1 MNLPPYIDF
10 PIISDEKIRLRQIIE
25 SDLKDLIEISFYD
38 ANQAKNVVQA
48 IEMQAKIDKDYDEG
62 NSIHWGIEDI
72 STNKIVGTCGYYRG
86 LDKGEG
92 ELGCVLLP
100 QFRGQGFMTNAML
113 LAIDFG
119 LKNIGLNRI
128 WAITSKQNNQ
138 AIKLLEL
145 LNFIKLTDLPDD
157 EIEYELKSQKSPQIA
172 QSVCEIN

>member
-1 MNLPPYIDF
+1 MNLPPFDIF
-10 PIISDEKIRLRQIIE
+10 PLIYNKKIRLRQIIA
-25 SDLKDLIEISFYD
+25 SDMKDLLEISYYD
-38 ANQAKNVVQA
+38 AKQAKNVAQA
-48 IEMQAKIDKDYDEG
+48 IEMQAKIDMDYDEG

-100 QFRGQGFMTNAML
+100 QFRGQGFMTDAMR

-119 LKNIGLNRI
+119 LKDMDLKRI

-138 AIKLLEL
+138 AIKLLER
-145 LNFIKLTDLPDD
+145 LNFIKLIDLPDD
-157 EIEYELKSQKSPQIA
+157 EIKYELKK
-172 QSVCEIN
+172 